1 MRATLGRFDASNY
14 IRYHKAILTA
24 HNGTMHNLDLRPII
38 LAGGS
43 GTRFWPRSRR
53 KQPKQVLALDGER
66 SMIQQTVDRLLP
78 LASID
83 RFWVITNSELQT
95 TIAGQIDGIPLA
107 QVLAEPEARNT
118 APAAGLAAFLL
129 ERIAPEAILGIFP
142 SDHVIG
148 NPARLRAALQQGCQL
163 AAEAENMVV
172 LGIQPTRPET
182 GYGYIETG
190 DRVVRG
196 ANSPNAVLRVRRFT
210 EKPNRARA
218 EEFIAAGTYFWNS
231 GIFLWSAR
239 TLANAVREHLPET
252 APYLEEIAAS
262 FGTEG
267 FTRRLAALYPKCENI
282 SVDYALLEPRSAKGE
297 HHSNIYCLPTD
308 FGWNDLGSWSALY
321 EHRMSAAQHLYEG
334 ANVVEAAAESLFDA
348 TGNYIYAPGKHV
360 ALVGVENLVV
370 VETDDAL
377 LVTTRDRCQDVG
389 KLVKRL
395 QQKKQ
400 DHIL

>member
-1 MRATLGRFDASNY
+1 M
-14 IRYHKAILTA
+14 HK
-24 HNGTMHNLDLRPII
+24 LDLRPII

-95 TIAGQIDGIPLA
+95 TIVEQVNGIPFA
-107 QVLAEPEARNT
+107 QILAEPEARNT

-129 ERIAPEAILGIFP
+129 ERIAPESILGIFP

-163 AAEAENMVV
+163 AAEAENIVV

-190 DRVVRG
+190 DRVARG
-196 ANSPNAVLRVRRFT
+196 VDSPNTVLRVRRFT

-218 EEFIAAGTYFWNS
+218 EEFILAGTYFWNS

-262 FGTEG
+262 FGTED
-267 FTRRLAALYPKCENI
+267 FTRRFAALYPKCENI

-321 EHRMSAAQHLYEG
+321 EHRISTAQHLCEG
-334 ANVVEAAAESLFDA
+334 ANVVEASAESLLDA
-348 TGNYIYAPGKHV
+348 TGNYVYAPGKHV

-377 LVTTRDRCQDVG
+377 LVTTRNCCQDVG
-389 KLVKRL
+389 KLVKQL

-400 DHIL
+400 DQIL